1 MKHKY
6 TDALNRKPSYDCQN
20 PALARQFALKGFM
33 YNTWRG
39 QDPRA
44 TSRWVDIDELNNTKN
59 DKQKRQ
65 DEGFEDVETSAFD
78 TLLNSKDGLYDLFQA
93 RSRLF
98 RGGSGCY
105 RFVPDQD
112 WKASTP
118 ISSNDI
124 QNDKPS
130 PQRTD
135 NQKDLRDFQSQH
147 SASPEPEYEIDPIT
161 NRKVFTNKSSEH
173 DQNTFEVPVKT
184 FKGYR
189 SQFQEFKPPTPAD
202 SQSEVKSP
210 EQVLPNQKQ
219 DSASVKLNSID
230 ESLKEYETDESY
242 KPYFAYEP
250 DGKKP
255 DPVREGL
262 KDYETKESYKPY
274 FAYEPD
280 GKIPDPVR
288 EGLKEYETNE
298 SYKPYFAY
306 EPDGKRPDPV
316 QEGLRDYDSRVSYE
330 TFPWGVP
337 DKEVSQDSVRSDP
350 VQEGLRDYDSKT
362 YYGPVMYNEPDGKS
376 LQERA
381 SIQESSKLPRIEDAR
396 LNQRISSPYKVLR
409 RQDDADTREDLDL
422 LRPSDVRAAS
432 GIIKGSKKE
441 TEAEKIAKRK
451 ELEADFQKHA
461 VEDSELQSIASQIKG
476 RVNSKPA
483 EVSSDLP
490 ATERKMTGNFV
501 RDFPEEFEKKWT
513 AENNHSGILTPKPQT
528 DAWGYD
534 KTPKGL
540 ELSYEQDVQ
549 KSEQEFIKGL
559 APTERYA
566 RRPDIPRIQT
576 SLDRSGTQEEDGKRE
591 SKATTMDSVDPIE
604 EAQELR
610 AKYANLKLQNEL
622 DPYSKEPQGLET
634 NYEEELKLKN
644 EADPYSKKPQGLET
658 SYAEEQKRERQ
669 LEIEADPYSKRPQG
683 LETSYEEERK
693 LEIEADPYSKKPQGL
708 ETSYEEER
716 KLEQK
721 LAIEADPY
729 SKKPQGLETNYEEE
743 LKLKNEADP
752 YSKKP
757 QGLETSYDEE
767 RKLEQKLA
775 IEADPYSK
783 EPQGLETSYAEEQ
796 KLEIEADP
804 YSKKP
809 QGLETSYAEECA
821 AKQGEGDLSVFV
833 SSYGSPKRDEDSSKK
848 RDTVSENESRRLD
861 NQKKNVLKQKDR
873 DLVRQIR
880 SVYEE
885 KYGTIDHKHRQ
896 VPEEPKT
903 SQYLD
908 GESAQGVEST
918 SEAPEPTLYK
928 ILAYDPTMQ
937 SISTAETTSIVP
949 DTASALTPAEVLLRL
964 SNPSKFFPHFE
975 PLQAQGYEIVSGSG
989 DVLVFR
995 KVRSA
1000 GPAEVKE
1007 EPSPSPRDRM
1017 KKATNPIDGTQSGP
1031 IATTGNF
1038 ASPTGFVNHDPPYGS
1053 NPAFKSNV
1061 DVRREEDVFSGKSN
1075 WSRGTERPQQR
1086 KKMSLAKRMLLGAV
1100 WVGGLSYTLGV
1111 VSEYFKTGGIDGLG
1125 PQGF

>member
-1 MKHKY
+1 
-6 TDALNRKPSYDCQN
+6 
-20 PALARQFALKGFM
+20 
-33 YNTWRG
+33 
-39 QDPRA
+39 
-44 TSRWVDIDELNNTKN
+44 
-59 DKQKRQ
+59 
-65 DEGFEDVETSAFD
+65 
-78 TLLNSKDGLYDLFQA
+78 
-93 RSRLF
+93 
-98 RGGSGCY
+98 
-105 RFVPDQD
+105 
-112 WKASTP
+112 
-118 ISSNDI
+118 
-124 QNDKPS
+124 
-130 PQRTD
+130 
-135 NQKDLRDFQSQH
+135 
-147 SASPEPEYEIDPIT
+147 
-161 NRKVFTNKSSEH
+161 
-173 DQNTFEVPVKT
+173 
-184 FKGYR
+184 
-189 SQFQEFKPPTPAD
+189 
-202 SQSEVKSP
+202 
-210 EQVLPNQKQ
+210 
-219 DSASVKLNSID
+219 
-230 ESLKEYETDESY
+230 
-242 KPYFAYEP
+242 
-250 DGKKP
+250 
-255 DPVREGL
+255 L
-262 KDYETKESYKPY
+262 KDYETFESYNPY

-376 LQERA
+376 LQEHA

-513 AENNHSGILTPKPQT
+513 GENNHSGILTPKPQT

-540 ELSYEQDVQ
+540 ELSYEQEVQ
-549 KSEQEFIKGL
+549 KSEQEFINGL

-610 AKYANLKLQNEL
+610 AKYANIKLQNEL
-622 DPYSKEPQGLET
+622 DPYSKE
-634 NYEEELKLKN
+634 
-644 EADPYSKKPQGLET
+644 
-658 SYAEEQKRERQ
+658 
-669 LEIEADPYSKRPQG
+669 
-683 LETSYEEERK
+683 
-693 LEIEADPYSKKPQGL
+693 
-708 ETSYEEER
+708 
-716 KLEQK
+716 
-721 LAIEADPY
+721 
-729 SKKPQGLETNYEEE
+729 PQGLETNYEEE

-908 GESAQGVEST
+908 GESAQVVEST

-1053 NPAFKSNV
+1053 TPAFKSNI

-1075 WSRGTERPQQR
+1075 WSKGTERPQQR

>member
-1 MKHKY
+1 MLSSQVVSASQAPISPLLLQPSSTAVLRSRAGSRPQRQIRFRLWSSYQNSGYQKEFHRRSRSMKHKY
-6 TDALNRKPSYDCQN
+6 TDALNRKPSYDCQS
-20 PALARQFALKGFM
+20 PTLARQFALKGFM

-44 TSRWVDIDELNNTKN
+44 TSRWVDIDELNNSKN
-59 DKQKRQ
+59 EKQKRQ

-219 DSASVKLNSID
+219 DSASVKPNSID

-330 TFPWGVP
+330 SFPWGVP

-376 LQERA
+376 LQEHA

-540 ELSYEQDVQ
+540 ELSYEQEVQ
-549 KSEQEFIKGL
+549 KSEQEFINGL

-591 SKATTMDSVDPIE
+591 SKATAMDSINPIE
-604 EAQELR
+604 EAQKLR
-610 AKYANLKLQNEL
+610 AKYANIKLQNEL

-658 SYAEEQKRERQ
+658 SY
-669 LEIEADPYSKRPQG
+669 
-683 LETSYEEERK
+683 EEERK
-693 LEIEADPYSKKPQGL
+693 
-708 ETSYEEER
+708 R
-716 KLEQK
+716 EQK
-721 LAIEADPY
+721 LAI
-729 SKKPQGLETNYEEE
+729 
-743 LKLKNEADP
+743 EADP

-908 GESAQGVEST
+908 GESAQVVEST

-1007 EPSPSPRDRM
+1007 EPSPSSRDRM